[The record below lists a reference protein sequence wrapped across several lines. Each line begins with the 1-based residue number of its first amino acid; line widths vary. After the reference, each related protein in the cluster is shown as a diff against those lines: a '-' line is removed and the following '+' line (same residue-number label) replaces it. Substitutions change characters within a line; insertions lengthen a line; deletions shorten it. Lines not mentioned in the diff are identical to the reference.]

1 MKRKRLVVLLCVCCL
16 PALPSLASASYFDGM
31 EAQRQ
36 NDYQTALRE
45 FKSAEDDPR
54 ATYMIGVIYEKGDG
68 VKTDYAEAAKWYL
81 KSADKG
87 DSAAQYRLGR
97 LYERGEGVEQNMD
110 EAIKLY
116 KKAAKQGYVDARE
129 ALKRINTE

>member
-1 MKRKRLVVLLCVCCL
+1 MKRKRLVVLLCMCCL
-16 PALPSLASASYFDGM
+16 PALSGLARASYFDGM

-54 ATYMIGVIYEKGDG
+54 ALYMVGVIYEKGDG
-68 VKTDYAEAAKWYL
+68 VKQDYAEAAKWYL
-81 KSADKG
+81 KAADKG
-87 DSAAQYRLGR
+87 DPAAQYRLGR
-97 LYERGEGVEQNMD
+97 LYERGEGVGQSMD

-116 KKAAKQGYVDARE
+116 KKAAKLGHVDARQ
-129 ALKRINTE
+129 ALKRITTE